1 MNCVESISGP
11 EEATTTTT
19 VNSNNIL
26 HLTGVIDSSRHFI
39 IPDGYQYIGYFMFK
53 NTDSDTWYGRTSPF
67 NVTNDTLFIEISYSL
82 VNYQYKITF
91 IKK

>member
-1 MNCVESISGP
+1 MNIKHLILAVIILIIMNCVESISGP

-67 NVTNDTLFIEISYSL
+67 NVTNDTLSL
-82 VNYQYKITF
+82 IH
-91 IKK
+91 I